1 MIYNNCS
8 GICYACRTN
17 NNIFGAICGDILGST
32 FEFEK
37 KKYNN
42 ISEIDLFRD
51 GSHFTDDTVLT
62 LAVAD
67 WLLHDLNDYEDD
79 DYFKDKLVKR
89 MVDYVCRKYKNQPL
103 GYGFSFWQWC
113 NKAYLIDEYE
123 PYNSF
128 GNGSAMRVSPVGWF
142 FDTMEETMRFAK
154 LSADITHNH
163 PEGEKGAMCIAAAI
177 FLARNG
183 KSKDEIKEYIIREFG
198 YSGLDFSVEV
208 LREKSIYSVKM
219 NYDNGIWS
227 YDMNAKLDDSDKK
240 KIVIKEVTVEAAPS
254 ASGSQRS
261 LHSAN
266 KAAGALAIGVLG
278 NDNALHAHLREAQG
292 AGEREEVWAQYLG
305 GKLKSDGM
313 QLKHNGVELGYDAY
327 VGNNWTFGVSG
338 MQTRGNTQLDS
349 GSGKAKTN
357 VGTVYGAWHGGS
369 SYLNLEAKAGRVSS
383 ESKTFGGTV
392 LQKIAGEFS
401 APAYSVSAE
410 YGSTHELPAAWYLEP
425 AVRLSYVHMGAAD
438 YSVRTQETLARVA
451 NDSFDSFILRGGA
464 KLGRRLGAKGSFY
477 VKAAAVYDFGGDL
490 ATTVSA
496 DGRTEHY
503 EDSLGG
509 WGVEYGAGLEYK
521 LGKAANISLD
531 VERRSGGELKRDWGV
546 NIGVNYS
553 F

>member
-1 MIYNNCS
+1 MLRNDKMVGLFFIIGNELITESEHFTKGKQEGVIYRYSKTHKEVWDELYKGKYKVEYDFYPRGEVIYELCS
-8 GICYACRTN
+8 DSYIVYKDPCIDNSYIDKCIAFTIKSKYTIISDERFLCHACRTN
-17 NNIFGAICGDILGST
+17 SNIFGAICGDVLGST

-208 LREKSIYSVKM
+208 LREKSNYSVTCQDTVPLAVAAFLESTDFESAIKLA
-219 NYDNGIWS
+219 IS
-227 YDMNAKLDDSDKK
+227 YGSDSDTIAAMSGSIAEAYYKEIPLYIANFCKCKLDKHAACLC
-240 KIVIKEVTVEAAPS
+240 KEFFDFVNKQ
-254 ASGSQRS
+254 SQ
-261 LHSAN
+261 
-266 KAAGALAIGVLG
+266 K
-278 NDNALHAHLREAQG
+278 
-292 AGEREEVWAQYLG
+292 
-305 GKLKSDGM
+305 
-313 QLKHNGVELGYDAY
+313 
-327 VGNNWTFGVSG
+327 
-338 MQTRGNTQLDS
+338 
-349 GSGKAKTN
+349 
-357 VGTVYGAWHGGS
+357 
-369 SYLNLEAKAGRVSS
+369 
-383 ESKTFGGTV
+383 
-392 LQKIAGEFS
+392 
-401 APAYSVSAE
+401 
-410 YGSTHELPAAWYLEP
+410 
-425 AVRLSYVHMGAAD
+425 
-438 YSVRTQETLARVA
+438 
-451 NDSFDSFILRGGA
+451 
-464 KLGRRLGAKGSFY
+464 
-477 VKAAAVYDFGGDL
+477 
-490 ATTVSA
+490 
-496 DGRTEHY
+496 
-503 EDSLGG
+503 
-509 WGVEYGAGLEYK
+509 
-521 LGKAANISLD
+521 NI
-531 VERRSGGELKRDWGV
+531 
-546 NIGVNYS
+546 
-553 F
+553 

>member
-1 MIYNNCS
+1 MVELFFLVGDKLITESEHFTKGKQEGAIYRYPKAHKEVWDELYKGKYKVEYNFYPRGEVVYELCS
-8 GICYACRTN
+8 DSYIIYKDPCIDNSYIDRYITFGIKSKYTIIDDERFLCYACRTN

-79 DYFKDKLVKR
+79 DYFKDKLAKR

-163 PEGEKGAMCIAAAI
+163 PESEKGAMCIAAAI

-208 LREKSIYSVKM
+208 LREKSNYSATCQDTVPLAVAAFLESTDFESAIKLA
-219 NYDNGIWS
+219 IS
-227 YDMNAKLDDSDKK
+227 YGSDSDTIAAMAGSIAEAYYKEIPVCISDFCKQKLDKHAACLCKEFFD
-240 KIVIKEVTVEAAPS
+240 IV
-254 ASGSQRS
+254 
-261 LHSAN
+261 N
-266 KAAGALAIGVLG
+266 
-278 NDNALHAHLREAQG
+278 
-292 AGEREEVWAQYLG
+292 
-305 GKLKSDGM
+305 
-313 QLKHNGVELGYDAY
+313 
-327 VGNNWTFGVSG
+327 
-338 MQTRGNTQLDS
+338 
-349 GSGKAKTN
+349 
-357 VGTVYGAWHGGS
+357 
-369 SYLNLEAKAGRVSS
+369 
-383 ESKTFGGTV
+383 
-392 LQKIAGEFS
+392 
-401 APAYSVSAE
+401 
-410 YGSTHELPAAWYLEP
+410 
-425 AVRLSYVHMGAAD
+425 
-438 YSVRTQETLARVA
+438 RTL
-451 NDSFDSFILRGGA
+451 
-464 KLGRRLGAKGSFY
+464 
-477 VKAAAVYDFGGDL
+477 
-490 ATTVSA
+490 
-496 DGRTEHY
+496 
-503 EDSLGG
+503 
-509 WGVEYGAGLEYK
+509 
-521 LGKAANISLD
+521 
-531 VERRSGGELKRDWGV
+531 
-546 NIGVNYS
+546 
-553 F
+553 